1 MPLFSFLYVFN
12 FCSHLILNIYIF
24 YVMFGVSVELLIT
37 VLVWWDCHSEFN
49 ERRSKKFKKWSYL
62 KQQQLT
68 ISPGLMLEQRF
79 RSGRIVPL
87 GQMVVKDMCS
97 SFVSPRTSSS
107 ISERSSWKTDYVYC
121 EPYENTMGSKP
132 ADWSGFSFKK
142 AKKKSKTKLTKI
154 KSDFPFVQSR
164 WSGISRAVRW
174 IILFTLHW
182 PDLTPHI

>member
-1 MPLFSFLYVFN
+1 
-12 FCSHLILNIYIF
+12 
-24 YVMFGVSVELLIT
+24 MFGVSVELLIT